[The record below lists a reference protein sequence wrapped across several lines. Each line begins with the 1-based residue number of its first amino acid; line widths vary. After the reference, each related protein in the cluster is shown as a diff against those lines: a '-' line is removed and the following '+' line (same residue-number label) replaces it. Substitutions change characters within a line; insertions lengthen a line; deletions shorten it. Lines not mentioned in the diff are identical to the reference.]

1 MILIQEILV
10 SSGVIK
16 EQFTCH
22 LDRCKGAC
30 CIGGDYGAPI
40 DDDEIPVL
48 EAAFNDIKPF
58 MDESGIVA
66 IEEHGVFQMF
76 DENAFKGV
84 TLRADAACA
93 FVRIDH
99 DGIAQC
105 TIEEAWKAGATDFR
119 KPISCHLYPIRV
131 KKSKKDGFHA
141 LNYDKWSLCSP
152 ACSLGKQLKMPVY
165 KFLKEAIVRKY
176 GQAFY
181 DELDDVARDL
191 NA

>member
-10 SSGVIK
+10 SSAVVK

-40 DDDEIPVL
+40 DDDEIPAL
-48 EAAFNDIKPF
+48 EAAFDAIKPY
-58 MDESGIVA
+58 MDASGITA
-66 IEEHGVFQMF
+66 IEEHGVYQLF
-76 DENAFKGV
+76 DKNTFKGV
-84 TLRADAACA
+84 TLRADTACA
-93 FVRIDH
+93 FVRVDS

-105 TIEEAWKAGATDFR
+105 TIEEAWKAGVTDFR

-152 ACSLGKQLKMPVY
+152 ACTLGKQLKMPVY
-165 KFLKEAIVRKY
+165 KFVKEAIIRKY
-176 GQAFY
+176 GQAFF
-181 DELDDVARDL
+181 DELDEVANDL